1 VPATVPASILKSQT
15 QLQVDESY
23 TKPVENEQYSIE
35 QQIIPSTHA
44 VVGTKQLSEKNEKYY
59 FDGITGGLRKL
70 RNRALKIDVLIND
83 LLDCESQGFA
93 VNSVFDP
100 LKYQQEELKRFEYV
114 VFDELQKI
122 IDLCE
127 AKASDVNGK

>member
-1 VPATVPASILKSQT
+1 MLMYRSNEEEEL
-15 QLQVDESY
+15 Y
-23 TKPVENEQYSIE
+23 NEQ

-59 FDGITGGLRKL
+59 FDGITNGLRKL

-100 LKYQQEELKRFEYV
+100 LKYQQEELKAFEYV
-114 VFDELQKI
+114 IFDELQKI

-127 AKASDVNGK
+127 AKSCDVNGKHE